1 MRFVC
6 FVVFGVASFCW
17 PGQLEEAALL
27 AQSKACQSDG
37 DAGTVAKRSE
47 AKRSEAKPSQAPY
60 RHELKRGSCSV
71 GSRLCWVDWLP
82 SVFLTVFW
90 PGTATTTTTTT
101 TATGSQVVCCSAH
114 LFDHLLGQWQRV
126 NLCSGNHCDSDT
138 ADYRWTRDTK
148 TKQGRHES
156 DADRGKLDYA
166 SELYFLPSMHSF
178 LAPSLHFL

>member
-17 PGQLEEAALL
+17 PGHLEEAALL

-47 AKRSEAKPSQAPY
+47 AKPSQAPY
-60 RHELKRGSCSV
+60 RHELKRGSCSLWAL
-71 GSRLCWVDWLP
+71 GSAGLTGCLLSSWLCLLAWDC
-82 SVFLTVFW
+82 
-90 PGTATTTTTTT
+90 GNNDATRRDARDA

-138 ADYRWTRDTK
+138 ADYSGGRVTRTRDK
-148 TKQGRHES
+148 AG
-156 DADRGKLDYA
+156 
-166 SELYFLPSMHSF
+166 
-178 LAPSLHFL
+178 